1 MLLLSFQW
9 YHFSI
14 VHRLETSGSSFADR
28 SAMKSS
34 LSELAGGAVDIPVM
48 LEVRNT
54 LENDRYI
61 NYNLVNDKLILFFY
75 NII

>member
-61 NYNLVNDKLILFFY
+61 IW
-75 NII
+75 